1 MTTAT
6 TCRVAHN
13 IRQATTLLLVAIAFA
28 FGFSGLAQAQ
38 IVGQGTVKAIS
49 GTPQIARPDQPVVFL
64 QLGDAVN
71 KGDVIST
78 PSNSSVGLLMK
89 DGTRMSL
96 GANSK
101 ATLKEFAFDGTT
113 EKGHLWMDLVK
124 GTLRM
129 ITGAIAKTNPEQVKI
144 TTPTSIVG
152 VRGTDFIVQA
162 N

>member
-1 MTTAT
+1 MTNSLKLFA
-6 TCRVAHN
+6 CLALASLLGIAH
-13 IRQATTLLLVAIAFA
+13 
-28 FGFSGLAQAQ
+28 AQ
-38 IVGQGTVKAIS
+38 IAGQGTVKAIS
-49 GTPQIARPDQPVVFL
+49 GTPQIARPGMSASVL

-71 KGDVIST
+71 TGDVIRT

-96 GANSK
+96 GANSE
-101 ATLKEFAFDGTT
+101 LHIKEFTFDSTT
-113 EKGHLWMDLVK
+113 QDGQLWMDLLK

-129 ITGAIAKTNPEQVKI
+129 ITGAIAKTNPEQVKV
-144 TTPTSIVG
+144 TTPTSVVG